1 MSMKLVAISVGKP
14 TTVKWQRRNV
24 QTSIFK
30 TPVAGRLQVRT
41 TNIDGDTQA
50 DLRVHGG
57 VDKAVYAYPAEHYR
71 FWRDEL
77 PAAELPWGSFGEN
90 FTTERL
96 IENDV
101 SIGDRYRVGSAELIV
116 TQPRMPCFKLAIRF
130 GRPDIVKRF
139 LKSRRTGFYLAVER
153 EGDAGAGDAI
163 ERIARDERRLTID
176 DVVSLYGAK
185 TADRSLLEI
194 ASEHAALPPNWR
206 EYFRKRL

>member
-30 TPVAGRLQVRT
+30 TPVAGRVQVRT

-90 FTTERL
+90 FTTEGL
-96 IENDV
+96 SENDG

-139 LKSRRTGFYLAVER
+139 LKSRSGSMAGGSRHRPAANVDGPAPTFEAVGKPVRASDAEVSANPRARSATLRAARRTAAPAWG
-153 EGDAGAGDAI
+153 
-163 ERIARDERRLTID
+163 
-176 DVVSLYGAK
+176 
-185 TADRSLLEI
+185 
-194 ASEHAALPPNWR
+194 ASE
-206 EYFRKRL
+206 EGVEG

>member
-1 MSMKLVAISVGKP
+1 MKLVAISVGKP

-30 TPVAGRLQVRT
+30 TPVGGRVHVGRL
-41 TNIDGDTQA
+41 NIDGDAQA

-57 VDKAVYAYPAEHYR
+57 VDKAVYAYPAEHYS
-71 FWRDEL
+71 FWHDEL
-77 PAAELPWGSFGEN
+77 PDAELSWGSFGEN
-90 FTTERL
+90 FTTEGL
-96 IENDV
+96 VENGV
-101 SIGDRYRVGSAELIV
+101 SIGDRYRIGNAELIV

-153 EGDAGAGDAI
+153 EGDAGPGDAI
-163 ERIARDERRLTID
+163 ERITRDERRLTVD

-185 TADRSLLEI
+185 SGDRLLLQI
-194 ASEHAALPPNWR
+194 ASEHPALPPSWR